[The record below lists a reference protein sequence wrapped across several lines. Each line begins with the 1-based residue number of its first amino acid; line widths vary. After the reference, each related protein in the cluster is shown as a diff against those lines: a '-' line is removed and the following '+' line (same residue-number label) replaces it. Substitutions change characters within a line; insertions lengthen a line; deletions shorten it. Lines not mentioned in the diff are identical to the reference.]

1 MATPDAVAFLGD
13 TIISLLQTGL
23 NGLVAPADIIL
34 STPDDFKDF
43 KPHQPSVTVFLYHV
57 GINSEL
63 RNGPSRR
70 AGNGRRP
77 QLPLDLHF
85 LLTPWTKDARDAY
98 RILGAMSVLLY
109 DHAVLSF
116 GDLLGG
122 DVWAP
127 DDTVEIMMETLPV
140 QDLFDIWDPTEIPFK
155 LSLTYLARIIGL
167 DSSESIATSPV
178 TVATFPRVSS

>member
-1 MATPDAVAFLGD
+1 
-13 TIISLLQTGL
+13 
-23 NGLVAPADIIL
+23 
-34 STPDDFKDF
+34 
-43 KPHQPSVTVFLYHV
+43 
-57 GINSEL
+57 
-63 RNGPSRR
+63 
-70 AGNGRRP
+70 
-77 QLPLDLHF
+77 LPLDLHF

-98 RILGAMSVLLY
+98 RIIGAMSVLFY

-127 DDTVEIMMETLPV
+127 DDTVEIMMEMLPV

-167 DSSESIATSPV
+167 NSSEAIGTSPV
-178 TVATFPRVSS
+178 AVATFPRVSS